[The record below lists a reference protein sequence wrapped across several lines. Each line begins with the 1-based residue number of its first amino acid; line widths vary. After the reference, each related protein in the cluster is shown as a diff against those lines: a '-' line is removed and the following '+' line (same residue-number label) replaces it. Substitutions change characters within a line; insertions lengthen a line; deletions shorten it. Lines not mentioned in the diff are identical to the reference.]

1 MQLLVLRKRQR
12 RRSSRNRLRQS
23 ALKFIQYDSLGS
35 TNVEA
40 DALSLKGE
48 KPPFWVRADSQ
59 TAGRGR
65 RGRDWTSPVGNFY
78 GTACYAFEG
87 TPQEAAKLSF
97 VAAIA
102 VANALSAYTLTCTP
116 SLKWPNDVL
125 LEGRKVAGLLL
136 EAKEGRVLIGIGVNL
151 VSHPDG
157 GNIPA
162 THLLEHIAPEALET
176 DEPEFTGA
184 DGFLAI
190 LADRFDTAFRKHLAY
205 GFSATRADWTALASG
220 IPGPVTVRLPE
231 ETFSGQAQSLLE
243 NGALRVAAQDGTIR
257 DVHAGDVFFGN

>member
-1 MQLLVLRKRQR
+1 M
-12 RRSSRNRLRQS
+12 
-23 ALKFIQYDSLGS
+23 KFIQYDSLGS
-35 TNVEA
+35 TNAEA
-40 DALSLKGE
+40 DTLFEVGE
-48 KPPFWVRADSQ
+48 AAPFWVRADEQ

-65 RGRDWTSPVGNFY
+65 RGRDWVSPKGNFY
-78 GTACYAFEG
+78 GTACYAFDG
-87 TPQEAAKLSF
+87 TPQDAAMVSF

-102 VANALSAYTLTCTP
+102 VANALSAYTLTTAP

-125 LEGRKVAGLLL
+125 LDGRKAAGLLL
-136 EAKEGRVLIGIGVNL
+136 EAKPGRVSIGIGVNL
-151 VSHPDG
+151 MSHPGG

-162 THLLEHIAPEALET
+162 THLLEHMDPTALNS

-190 LADRFDTAFRKHLAY
+190 LARTFDKAFRKHLAY

-220 IPGPVTVRLPE
+220 LPGPVTVRLPS
-231 ETFSGQAQSLLE
+231 ETFSGQAQGLLE

-257 DVHAGDVFFGN
+257 DVHAGDVFFGS

>member
-1 MQLLVLRKRQR
+1 M
-12 RRSSRNRLRQS
+12 
-23 ALKFIQYDSLGS
+23 KFIQYDSLGS
-35 TNVEA
+35 TNTEA
-40 DALSLKGE
+40 DTLFASGE
-48 KPPFWVRADSQ
+48 AAPFWVRADEQ

-65 RGRDWTSPVGNFY
+65 RGRDWVSPKGNFY
-78 GTACYAFEG
+78 GTACYAFDG
-87 TPQEAAKLSF
+87 TPQDAAKVSF

-102 VANALSAYTLTCTP
+102 VANALSAYTLTSTP

-125 LEGRKVAGLLL
+125 MDGRKVAGLLL
-136 EAKEGRVLIGIGVNL
+136 EAKPGLVLIGIGVNL

-162 THLLEHIAPEALET
+162 THLLEHIAPAALNS

-190 LADRFDTAFRKHLAY
+190 LARTFDKAFRKHLAY

-220 IPGPVTVRLPE
+220 LPGPVTERLPN
-231 ETFSGQAQSLLE
+231 ETFTGQAQSLLE

-257 DVHAGDVFFGN
+257 DVHAGDVFFGS

>member
-1 MQLLVLRKRQR
+1 M
-12 RRSSRNRLRQS
+12 
-23 ALKFIQYDSLGS
+23 KFFQYKSLGS

-40 DALSLKGE
+40 DKLFEAGE
-48 KPPFWVRADSQ
+48 ATPFWVRADEQ
-59 TAGRGR
+59 TSGRGR
-65 RGRDWTSPVGNFY
+65 RGRDWVSPQGNFY
-78 GTACYAFEG
+78 GTACYAYDG
-87 TPQEAAKLSF
+87 KPQDAAKISF

-102 VANALSAYTLTCTP
+102 VAKALSAYTLTDQP

-125 LEGRKVAGLLL
+125 LDGRKIAGLLL
-136 EAKEGRVLIGIGVNL
+136 EAKPGRVLIGIGVNL

-162 THLLEHIAPEALET
+162 THLLENMELAALEC

-190 LADRFDTAFRKHLAY
+190 LANTFEQAFKKHRAY
-205 GFSATRADWTALASG
+205 GFSATRADWTSLSAGL
-220 IPGPVTVRLPE
+220 PGPVTVRLLD

-243 NGALRVAAQDGTIR
+243 NGALRVVVEDGTIR
-257 DVHAGDVFFGN
+257 DIHAGDVFFGS